1 MLVVSFEGS
10 PVVLLLDSLSSPTK
24 IREELERMVLSDR
37 LGSVGGPEEEIDEQS
52 VRDRYFVGMLAFK
65 SRMKSSPSPY
75 PSRPLSWN
83 WAGRIV
89 EAAPIVRL
97 RWSGQSDVGFKRPQF
112 VW

>member
-1 MLVVSFEGS
+1 
-10 PVVLLLDSLSSPTK
+10 
-24 IREELERMVLSDR
+24 MVLNDL

-97 RWSGQSDVGFKRPQF
+97 RWSGQGDVGFKRPQF